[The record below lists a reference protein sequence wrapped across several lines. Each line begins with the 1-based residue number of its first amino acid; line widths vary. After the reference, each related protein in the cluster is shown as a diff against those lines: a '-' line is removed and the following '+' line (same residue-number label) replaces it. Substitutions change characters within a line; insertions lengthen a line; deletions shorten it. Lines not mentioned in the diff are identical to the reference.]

1 MTKYLHAWIELIK
14 HRFMVL
20 CTPNI
25 GGAKAPCRKVSIC
38 NAEGAS
44 VENEHWRRRRRRG
57 EILDISGA
65 EGAAAKKCTF
75 GGTEGAAGPEKM
87 QTTE

>member
-1 MTKYLHAWIELIK
+1 MPGLNSSNTHSWFYAHLTL
-14 HRFMVL
+14 VV
-20 CTPNI
+20 P
-25 GGAKAPCRKVSIC
+25 KAPCQKVRIC

-75 GGTEGAAGPEKM
+75 GGAEGAAGPEKM